1 MSHFWFSIRKCH
13 KNLHRM
19 HHDHHAPASTTVW
32 LSSTSLSSP
41 TISST
46 LGAES
51 AKCSRS
57 CSLKSPTLISGITC
71 TVTET
76 TQTCQNETNKKDR
89 HGQINGTNQTKPKQE
104 MAVNHYLVLFI
115 RRNLKKSCTVGRLS
129 DYFKHLVYK
138 SQVVS
143 GLPIATSKASLPP
156 FSCCTSIFIA
166 TEPMASVIDC

>member
-1 MSHFWFSIRKCH
+1 
-13 KNLHRM
+13 M
-19 HHDHHAPASTTVW
+19 HHAHHAPASTTVW
-32 LSSTSLSSP
+32 LSSTSLSWP

-76 TQTCQNETNKKDR
+76 TQTC

-129 DYFKHLVYK
+129 DYFKRLVYK